1 MNRLAVRTE
10 EDLYDELSDR
20 YDEGDPSLTQ
30 GQWEG
35 QNIGTGR
42 RRQGT
47 SAEVDRHEDPRMDL
61 EEAQVNKVYLDPE
74 DEAEVKAERRRKPKV
89 PRGGR
94 ADGSPVAPSGV
105 PKSDHVADPDAASEI
120 TE

>member
-1 MNRLAVRTE
+1 
-10 EDLYDELSDR
+10 
-20 YDEGDPSLTQ
+20 
-30 GQWEG
+30 
-35 QNIGTGR
+35 
-42 RRQGT
+42 
-47 SAEVDRHEDPRMDL
+47 MDL